1 MLLRH
6 HKILCTVIC
15 LLSFIACAKKE
26 IEPETY
32 LIQEGFVGDF
42 YVIYNVE
49 SGLEPEYEGGTRV
62 FRVPTTGMIHTQL
75 PDNVGIGYPG
85 MIRFFYVS
93 EDGARVEITDNYGSG
108 VEDTAEN
115 RNDKRLYVMG
125 GGFGEFGFTEE
136 TTSRGCKYN
145 HQHFYVGTLA
155 DALERTGYFRLQDYY
170 LKHGYPCS

>member
-1 MLLRH
+1 LTRRKYLFLVVV
-6 HKILCTVIC
+6 IVCLIVACTE
-15 LLSFIACAKKE
+15 KG
-26 IEPETY
+26 IEPEIY
-32 LIQEGFVGDF
+32 LIPAGFVGDF

-49 SGLEPEYEGGTRV
+49 SGLAPAYESGTRL
-62 FRVPTTGMIHTQL
+62 FSVPATGMIHTQL

-145 HQHFYVGTLA
+145 HQHFYVGTLV
-155 DALERTGYFRLQDYY
+155 DALEGAGYFRMQDYY
-170 LKHGYPCS
+170 LEHGYPCP